1 MKKKQIA
8 VLLAALLSV
17 SPAAEGVA
25 VMGADFSAGEGTSE
39 AVEVQMEK
47 EESTEDAT
55 PETEPVMETGEA
67 EGTDTEEVWTS
78 GEEEVSEFE
87 AGEEEQQ
94 QDVFVEKSDKELT
107 QSATAAQGTGTY
119 EVAFINEGEFN
130 TCLRTDDG
138 RPDVEMQTME
148 KTTLTE
154 ALKNMEGDNTG
165 YCLVVPHD
173 LEGEE
178 DIVVP
183 EGMNVFVGYGD
194 GDVKIRSITPNGNIT
209 FWGVGNDKESIEI
222 KEGKGTV
229 TFKQLHMNGEIKGT
243 GSDDTVIFRD
253 DAMIGGISGIE
264 NVHFDCY
271 NLNIKGKS
279 EFYNLYNDTDH
290 DEDCIP
296 VWIQI
301 EGYSKEKVPV
311 FHKGFDWGT
320 GTFKNEEGES
330 WFGNYMLGISYVKSF
345 EEENWQDV
353 KLPSG
358 SQVVTFTMSL
368 EDIIGLGDRL
378 YISQE
383 GYDAELSLDGKVWN
397 RNENN
402 LYRIYRYQDAG
413 GFSAQEIFENHGTGD
428 FEYPDNADCFLGST
442 SDVNQ
447 IMQVLESDQK
457 RNQTAGY
464 YTIDLP
470 KDASVDTIEI
480 PSGIK
485 GVSFWGPSD
494 YNEKTDTHIQYPV
507 KKIGSIKAKEGQT
520 VRLAHTIVNSEL
532 SVSGDG
538 VVQIQNCVIQGT
550 LKGAGANDTVTF
562 IQDSQLGGLS
572 GVENVYFGKQC
583 GSLNLRG
590 AAEFYNI
597 YNDTG
602 SDANDRFPVGIQI
615 ERKDASRTVTFHK
628 TFDWGIGNFS
638 NEEGDHWTEPY
649 SLAIR
654 YYKSFDGEDWEFIN
668 PGIGFQSVK
677 FDMSDSDIIDMLDRV
692 QVHVPDNGYV
702 LDMDGK
708 TCSQEWDKTWDES
721 IGIEECRSTETLS
734 AQDLFDA
741 YGKREHS
748 DEGLS
753 WLRALPNTGQA
764 SRYLA
769 AYQKKNNGEG
779 YYIVHI
785 GQKAEVSGTL
795 TVPDG
800 VNAVKYAG
808 PVQYDEKT
816 DTNRWLPI
824 KISSVNVPAGK
835 KVVLMNMLVKGDN
848 LTITGEG
855 TTELLDTR
863 LNTNV
868 TANTLEITKAAV
880 KNLNCKSLL
889 MEGEDERSDKLVV
902 AGYLSFEKASLN
914 PNCEIYAEPGSYLK
928 LGEIDCTKFDERD
941 NLHIFTGKDGS
952 LSAEIYFAGE
962 LKLGTYMHTLGDGS
976 ERDLERG
983 MNLIT
988 CDEQRARKAN
998 ACFTEN
1004 CFSETYH
1011 YNEDGKSWWGDYP
1024 VVYKKE
1030 ATCLATI
1037 DKKLDEKEILE
1048 LLAVEVALSEKEES
1062 SVVLF
1067 VPEKEDGAWEDYAV
1081 DGDKRLTNY
1090 WHNEN
1095 DEWKQIKT
1103 KAYFKTAN
1111 APATSISSAK
1121 ISDIKTQLY
1130 AGKAVTPSVI
1140 VTLNGKKL
1148 KAGTD
1153 YTVSYTNNTKA
1164 GATATVTVVGKGNY
1178 TGAVTQN
1185 FKIAAVPA
1193 KGKVYTVGNLK
1204 YKVTKSAYKNGTVSV
1219 SAPAKKTLTSV
1230 SVPATVKIGGYTFN
1244 VTAIGDKAFNG
1255 CTKLKKVT
1263 VGSKVT
1269 TIGKQ
1274 AFNGCK
1280 VLTSITI
1287 SSKVL
1292 KTVGS
1297 SALKGISAKAVI
1309 KVPAAKLS
1317 AYQKL
1322 LKGKGQKA
1330 SVKIKK

>member
-8 VLLAALLSV
+8 LLLAALMCIT
-17 SPAAEGVA
+17 PAAESVA
-25 VMGADFSAGEGTSE
+25 VMGAEFSAGEE
-39 AVEVQMEK
+39 AVEAKQEQT
-47 EESTEDAT
+47 ETEDSSAENVAI
-55 PETEPVMETGEA
+55 ETEEA
-67 EGTDTEEVWTS
+67 ENAGITEDIWTS
-78 GEEEVSEFE
+78 GEEISEFE
-87 AGEEEQQ
+87 TGEEEQQ
-94 QDVFVEKSDKELT
+94 DMFAEEPDT
-107 QSATAAQGTGTY
+107 QTEPATAAQGTGTY
-119 EVAFINEGEFN
+119 EVAFIDEGQFN
-130 TCLRTDDG
+130 TCLRTDDD
-138 RPDVEMQTME
+138 RPNVEMQTIE

-154 ALKNMEGDNTG
+154 ALKSMKGDSTG

-229 TFKQLHMNGEIKGT
+229 AFKQLYMNGEIRGT
-243 GSDDTVIFRD
+243 GSDDTVIFHE
-253 DAMIGGISGIE
+253 DATIDGISGIE
-264 NVHFDCY
+264 NVHFDCW

-279 EFYNLYNDTDH
+279 EFYNLYNDTGH
-290 DEDCIP
+290 DEECIP
-296 VWIQI
+296 AWIQI

-320 GTFKNEEGES
+320 GTFKNEEGDS
-330 WFGNYMLGISYVKSF
+330 WSDNYMLGIGYVKSF
-345 EEENWQDV
+345 EGGEWEEM
-353 KLPSG
+353 KLSSG
-358 SQVVTFTMSL
+358 SQAVTFDMPL
-368 EDIIGLGDRL
+368 EDIVKLSDRL

-383 GYDAELSLDGKVWN
+383 SYDPELSLDGKIWN
-397 RNENN
+397 RNENK

-413 GFSAQEIFENHGTGD
+413 GFTAQEIFENHGIWD
-428 FEYPDNADCFLGST
+428 FEYPDNADYFLGST

-447 IMQVLESDQK
+447 MMQVIESDQK
-457 RNQTAGY
+457 NQSVGY

-470 KDASVDTIEI
+470 KDASVDTIDI
-480 PSGIK
+480 PSGVK

-494 YNEKTDTHIQYPV
+494 YDEKTDTHTQYPI
-507 KKIGSIKAKEGQT
+507 KKIGSVKTKEGQT
-520 VRLAHTIVNSEL
+520 VKLAHAIVDSGL

-538 VVQIQNCVIQGT
+538 IVQIQDSVIQGT
-550 LKGAGANDTVTF
+550 LKGTGANDTVTF

-572 GVENVYFGKQC
+572 GVENVHFGKQC

-602 SDANDRFPVGIQI
+602 SDANEQFPVRLQI
-615 ERKDASRTVTFHK
+615 EGADASKTVTFHK
-628 TFDWGIGNFS
+628 TFDWGIGDFS
-638 NEEGDHWTEPY
+638 DENGNHWTKPY
-649 SLAIR
+649 TLAIR
-654 YYKSFDGEDWEFIN
+654 YFKTFDTNGEDWEMIN
-668 PGIGFQSVK
+668 PGTGFQSVR
-677 FDMSDSDIIDMLDRV
+677 FDMPDSDIIDMINRV
-692 QVHVPDNGYV
+692 QVHAPDIGYE

-708 TCSQEWDKTWDES
+708 TWCNEGNAVDIKICQSMEGQ
-721 IGIEECRSTETLS
+721 S
-734 AQDLFDA
+734 AQELFDA
-741 YGKREHS
+741 YGKPEFS
-748 DEGLS
+748 EEGLS
-753 WLRALPNTGQA
+753 WLGALPGTGQA

-769 AYQKKNNGEG
+769 AYQKKNNAEG

-785 GQKAEVSGTL
+785 GQKAEITGTL

-808 PVQYDEKT
+808 PVQHDEKT
-816 DTNRWLPI
+816 DTNRWIPI
-824 KISSVNVPAGK
+824 KLSSVNVPAGK
-835 KVVLMNMLVKGDN
+835 KVVLMNMLVKSDN
-848 LTITGEG
+848 LAITGEG

-880 KNLNCKSLL
+880 KNLNCKNLL
-889 MEGEDERSDKLVV
+889 MESEEEGGNKLVV
-902 AGYLSFEKASLN
+902 AGYLNFEKASLN
-914 PNCEIYAEPGSYLK
+914 PNCELYAEPESYLK

-941 NLHIFTGKDGS
+941 NLKIFTATDGS
-952 LSAEIYFAGE
+952 LSAEVYFAGE
-962 LKLGTYMHTLGDGS
+962 LKLGTFIHTLGNGN
-976 ERDLERG
+976 ERDLARM
-983 MNLIT
+983 MNLVT

-998 ACFTEN
+998 ACFTED

-1011 YNEDGKSWWGDYP
+1011 YNEDENSWWGSFP
-1024 VVYKKE
+1024 VIYKNE
-1030 ATCLATI
+1030 SICLATV
-1037 DKKLDEKEILE
+1037 DKKVNEENVLGFLSAEF
-1048 LLAVEVALSEKEES
+1048 ALSAKEDS
-1062 SVVLF
+1062 SVWLY
-1067 VPEKEDGAWEDYAV
+1067 VPVKDNGEWEDYAV
-1081 DGDKRLTNY
+1081 DGDKRLTSY
-1090 WHNEN
+1090 WN
-1095 DEWKQIKT
+1095 DDERKDINT
-1103 KAYFKTAN
+1103 KAYFRTAE
-1111 APATSISSAK
+1111 APATNIASAQISN
-1121 ISDIKTQLY
+1121 IKTQIY
-1130 AGKAVTPSVI
+1130 AGKAVAPSVT

-1148 KAGTD
+1148 KKGTD
-1153 YTVSYTNNTKA
+1153 YTVSYVNNTKA
-1164 GATATVTVVGKGNY
+1164 GSTASVIVTGKGNY
-1178 TGAVTQN
+1178 VGKVTKE

-1193 KGKVYTVGNLK
+1193 KGKVYTAGNLK

-1219 SAPAKKTLTSV
+1219 YAPTKKTLTSV

-1263 VGSKVT
+1263 IGSKVI

-1280 VLTSITI
+1280 ALTSITI

-1322 LKGKGQKA
+1322 LKGKGQKS
-1330 SVKIKK
+1330 SVKITK

>member
-8 VLLAALLSV
+8 LLLAALMCIT
-17 SPAAEGVA
+17 PAAESVA
-25 VMGADFSAGEGTSE
+25 VMGAEFSSGEE
-39 AVEVQMEK
+39 AVEAMQEQT
-47 EESTEDAT
+47 ETEDSAAENVAT
-55 PETEPVMETGEA
+55 ETEEA
-67 EGTDTEEVWTS
+67 ENAGITEDIWTS
-78 GEEEVSEFE
+78 GEEISEFE
-87 AGEEEQQ
+87 TGEEEQQ
-94 QDVFVEKSDKELT
+94 DMFAEEPDT
-107 QSATAAQGTGTY
+107 QTEPATAAQGTGTY
-119 EVAFINEGEFN
+119 EVAFIDAGQFN
-130 TCLRTDDG
+130 TCLRTDED
-138 RPDVEMQTME
+138 RPNVEMQTIE

-154 ALKNMEGDNTG
+154 ALKSMEGDNTG
-165 YCLVVPHD
+165 YCLVIPHE

-229 TFKQLHMNGEIKGT
+229 AFKQLYMNGEIRGT
-243 GSDDTVIFRD
+243 GSDDTVIFHE
-253 DAMIGGISGIE
+253 DATIGGISGIE
-264 NVHFDCY
+264 NVHFDCW

-279 EFYNLYNDTDH
+279 EFYNLYNDTGH
-290 DEDCIP
+290 DEECIP
-296 VWIQI
+296 AWIQI

-320 GTFKNEEGES
+320 GTFKNEEGDS
-330 WFGNYMLGISYVKSF
+330 WSDNYMLGIGYVKSF
-345 EEENWQDV
+345 EGGEWEEM
-353 KLPSG
+353 KLSSG
-358 SQVVTFTMSL
+358 SQAVTFDMPL
-368 EDIIGLGDRL
+368 EDIVKLSDRL

-383 GYDAELSLDGKVWN
+383 SYDPELSLDGKIWN
-397 RNENN
+397 RNENK

-413 GFSAQEIFENHGTGD
+413 GFTAQEIFENHGIWD
-428 FEYPDNADCFLGST
+428 FEYPDNADYFLGST

-447 IMQVLESDQK
+447 MMQVIESDQK
-457 RNQTAGY
+457 NQSVGY

-470 KDASVDTIEI
+470 KDASVDTIDI
-480 PSGIK
+480 PSGVK

-494 YNEKTDTHIQYPV
+494 YDEKTDTHTQYPI
-507 KKIGSIKAKEGQT
+507 KKIGSVKTKEGQT
-520 VRLAHTIVNSEL
+520 VKLAHAIVDSGL

-538 VVQIQNCVIQGT
+538 IVQIQDSVIQGT
-550 LKGAGANDTVTF
+550 LKGTGANDTVTF

-572 GVENVYFGKQC
+572 GVENVHFGKQC

-602 SDANDRFPVGIQI
+602 SDANEQFPVGLQI
-615 ERKDASRTVTFHK
+615 EGADASKTVTFHK
-628 TFDWGIGNFS
+628 TFDWGIGDFS
-638 NEEGDHWTEPY
+638 DENGNHWTKPY
-649 SLAIR
+649 TLAIR
-654 YYKSFDGEDWEFIN
+654 YFKTFDTNGEDWEMIN
-668 PGIGFQSVK
+668 PGTGFQSVR
-677 FDMSDSDIIDMLDRV
+677 FDMPDSDIIDMINRV
-692 QVHVPDNGYV
+692 QVHAPDIGYE

-708 TCSQEWDKTWDES
+708 TWCNEGNAVDIKICQSMEGQ
-721 IGIEECRSTETLS
+721 S
-734 AQDLFDA
+734 AQELFDA
-741 YGKREHS
+741 YGKPEFS
-748 DEGLS
+748 EEGLS
-753 WLRALPNTGQA
+753 WLGALPGTGQA

-769 AYQKKNNGEG
+769 AYQKKNNAEG

-785 GQKAEVSGTL
+785 GQKAEITGTL

-808 PVQYDEKT
+808 PVQHDEKT
-816 DTNRWLPI
+816 DTNRWIPI
-824 KISSVNVPAGK
+824 KLSSVNVPAGK
-835 KVVLMNMLVKGDN
+835 KVVLMNMLVKSDN
-848 LTITGEG
+848 LAITGEG

-880 KNLNCKSLL
+880 KNLNCKKML
-889 MEGEDERSDKLVV
+889 MESEEEGGNKLVV
-902 AGYLSFEKASLN
+902 AGYLSFENASLN
-914 PNCEIYAEPGSYLK
+914 PNCELYAEPGSYLK

-941 NLHIFTGKDGS
+941 NLKIFTATDGS
-952 LSAEIYFAGE
+952 LSAEVYFAGE
-962 LKLGTYMHTLGDGS
+962 LKLGTFIHTLGNGN
-976 ERDLERG
+976 ERDLAR
-983 MNLIT
+983 MMDLVT

-998 ACFTEN
+998 ACFTED

-1011 YNEDGKSWWGDYP
+1011 YNEDENSWWGSFP
-1024 VVYKKE
+1024 VIYKNE
-1030 ATCLATI
+1030 SICLATV
-1037 DKKLDEKEILE
+1037 DKKVNEENVLGFLSAEF
-1048 LLAVEVALSEKEES
+1048 ALSAKEDS
-1062 SVVLF
+1062 SVWLY
-1067 VPEKEDGAWEDYAV
+1067 VPVKDNGEWEDYAI
-1081 DGDKRLTNY
+1081 DGDKRLTSY
-1090 WHNEN
+1090 WN
-1095 DEWKQIKT
+1095 DDERKDINT
-1103 KAYFKTAN
+1103 KAYFRTAE
-1111 APATSISSAK
+1111 APATNIASAQISN
-1121 ISDIKTQLY
+1121 IKTQIY
-1130 AGKAVTPSVI
+1130 AGKAVAPSVT

-1148 KAGTD
+1148 KKGTD
-1153 YTVSYTNNTKA
+1153 YTVSYVNNTKA
-1164 GATATVTVVGKGNY
+1164 GSTASVIVTGKGNY
-1178 TGAVTQN
+1178 VGKVTKE

-1193 KGKVYTVGNLK
+1193 KGKVYTAGNLK

-1219 SAPAKKTLTSV
+1219 YAPTKKTLTSV

-1263 VGSKVT
+1263 IGSKVI

-1280 VLTSITI
+1280 ALTSITI

-1322 LKGKGQKA
+1322 LKGKGQKS
-1330 SVKIKK
+1330 SVKITK

>member
-8 VLLAALLSV
+8 LLLAALMCIT
-17 SPAAEGVA
+17 PAAESVA
-25 VMGADFSAGEGTSE
+25 VMGAEFSSGEE
-39 AVEVQMEK
+39 AVEAMQEQT
-47 EESTEDAT
+47 ETEDSAAENVAT
-55 PETEPVMETGEA
+55 ETEEA
-67 EGTDTEEVWTS
+67 ENAGITEDIWTS
-78 GEEEVSEFE
+78 GEEISEFE
-87 AGEEEQQ
+87 TGEEEQQ
-94 QDVFVEKSDKELT
+94 DMFAEEPDT
-107 QSATAAQGTGTY
+107 QTEPATAAQGTGTY
-119 EVAFINEGEFN
+119 EVAFIDAGQFN
-130 TCLRTDDG
+130 TCLRTDED
-138 RPDVEMQTME
+138 RPNVEMQTIE

-154 ALKNMEGDNTG
+154 ALKSMEGDNTG
-165 YCLVVPHD
+165 YCLVMPHE

-229 TFKQLHMNGEIKGT
+229 AFKQLYMNGEIRGT
-243 GSDDTVIFRD
+243 GSDDTVIFHE
-253 DAMIGGISGIE
+253 DATIGGISGIE
-264 NVHFDCY
+264 NVHFDCW

-279 EFYNLYNDTDH
+279 EFYNLYNDTGH
-290 DEDCIP
+290 DEECIP
-296 VWIQI
+296 AWIQI

-320 GTFKNEEGES
+320 GTFKNEEGDS
-330 WFGNYMLGISYVKSF
+330 WSDNYMLGIGYVKSF
-345 EEENWQDV
+345 EGGEWEEM
-353 KLPSG
+353 KLSSG
-358 SQVVTFTMSL
+358 SQAVTFDMPL
-368 EDIIGLGDRL
+368 EDIVKLSDRL

-383 GYDAELSLDGKVWN
+383 SYDPELSLDGKIWN
-397 RNENN
+397 RNENK

-413 GFSAQEIFENHGTGD
+413 GFTAQEIFENHGIWD
-428 FEYPDNADCFLGST
+428 FEYPDNADYFLGST

-447 IMQVLESDQK
+447 MMQVIESDQK
-457 RNQTAGY
+457 NQSVGY
-464 YTIDLP
+464 YTINLP
-470 KDASVDTIEI
+470 KDASVDTIDI
-480 PSGIK
+480 PSGVK

-494 YNEKTDTHIQYPV
+494 YDEKTDTHTQYPI
-507 KKIGSIKAKEGQT
+507 KKIGSVKTKEGQT
-520 VRLAHTIVNSEL
+520 VKLAHAIVDSGL

-538 VVQIQNCVIQGT
+538 IVQIQDSVIQGT
-550 LKGAGANDTVTF
+550 LKGTGANDTVTF

-572 GVENVYFGKQC
+572 GVENVHFGKQC

-602 SDANDRFPVGIQI
+602 SDANEQFPVGLQI
-615 ERKDASRTVTFHK
+615 EGADASKTVTFHK
-628 TFDWGIGNFS
+628 TFDWGIGDFS
-638 NEEGDHWTEPY
+638 DENGNHWTKPY
-649 SLAIR
+649 TLAIR
-654 YYKSFDGEDWEFIN
+654 YFKTFDTNGEDWEMIN
-668 PGIGFQSVK
+668 PGTGFQSVR
-677 FDMSDSDIIDMLDRV
+677 FDMPDSDIIDMINRV
-692 QVHVPDNGYV
+692 QVHAPDIGYE

-708 TCSQEWDKTWDES
+708 TWCNEGNAVDIKICQSMEGQ
-721 IGIEECRSTETLS
+721 S
-734 AQDLFDA
+734 AQELFDA
-741 YGKREHS
+741 YGKREFS
-748 DEGLS
+748 EEGLS
-753 WLRALPNTGQA
+753 WLGALPGTGQA

-769 AYQKKNNGEG
+769 AYQKKNNAEG

-785 GQKAEVSGTL
+785 GQKAEITGTL

-808 PVQYDEKT
+808 PVQHDEKT
-816 DTNRWLPI
+816 DTNRWIPI
-824 KISSVNVPAGK
+824 KLSSVNVPAGK
-835 KVVLMNMLVKGDN
+835 KVVLMNMLVKSDN
-848 LTITGEG
+848 LAITGEG

-880 KNLNCKSLL
+880 KNLNCKKLL
-889 MEGEDERSDKLVV
+889 MESEEEGGNKLVV
-902 AGYLSFEKASLN
+902 AGYLSFENASLN
-914 PNCEIYAEPGSYLK
+914 PNCELYAEPGSYLK

-941 NLHIFTGKDGS
+941 NLKIFTATDGS
-952 LSAEIYFAGE
+952 LSAEVYFAGE
-962 LKLGTYMHTLGDGS
+962 LKLGTFIHTLGNGN
-976 ERDLERG
+976 ERDLAR
-983 MNLIT
+983 MMDLVT

-998 ACFTEN
+998 ACFTED

-1011 YNEDGKSWWGDYP
+1011 YNEDENSWWGSFP
-1024 VVYKKE
+1024 VIYKNE
-1030 ATCLATI
+1030 SICLATV
-1037 DKKLDEKEILE
+1037 DKKVNEENVLGFLSAEF
-1048 LLAVEVALSEKEES
+1048 ALSAKEDS
-1062 SVVLF
+1062 SVWLY
-1067 VPEKEDGAWEDYAV
+1067 VPVKDNGEWEDYAI
-1081 DGDKRLTNY
+1081 DGDKRLTSY
-1090 WHNEN
+1090 WN
-1095 DEWKQIKT
+1095 DDERKDINT
-1103 KAYFKTAN
+1103 KAYFRTAE
-1111 APATSISSAK
+1111 APATNIASAQISN
-1121 ISDIKTQLY
+1121 IKTQIY
-1130 AGKAVTPSVI
+1130 AGKAVAPSVT

-1148 KAGTD
+1148 KKGTD
-1153 YTVSYTNNTKA
+1153 YTVSYVNNTKA
-1164 GATATVTVVGKGNY
+1164 GSTASVIVTGKGNY
-1178 TGAVTQN
+1178 VGKVTKE

-1193 KGKVYTVGNLK
+1193 KGKVYTAGNLK

-1219 SAPAKKTLTSV
+1219 YAPTKKTLTSV

-1263 VGSKVT
+1263 IGSKVI

-1280 VLTSITI
+1280 ALTSITI

-1322 LKGKGQKA
+1322 LKGKGQKS
-1330 SVKIKK
+1330 SVKITK

>member
-8 VLLAALLSV
+8 LLLAALMCITPV
-17 SPAAEGVA
+17 AESVA
-25 VMGADFSAGEGTSE
+25 VMGAEFSAGEE
-39 AVEVQMEK
+39 AVEAKQEQT
-47 EESTEDAT
+47 ETEDSSAENVAI
-55 PETEPVMETGEA
+55 ETEEA
-67 EGTDTEEVWTS
+67 ENAGITEDIWTS
-78 GEEEVSEFE
+78 GEEISEFE
-87 AGEEEQQ
+87 TGEEEQQ
-94 QDVFVEKSDKELT
+94 DMFAEEPDT
-107 QSATAAQGTGTY
+107 QTEPATAAQGTGTY
-119 EVAFINEGEFN
+119 EVAFIDEGQFN
-130 TCLRTDDG
+130 TCLRTDDD
-138 RPDVEMQTME
+138 RPNVEMQTIE

-154 ALKNMEGDNTG
+154 ALKSMKGDSTG

-229 TFKQLHMNGEIKGT
+229 AFKQLYMNGEIRGT
-243 GSDDTVIFRD
+243 GSDDTVIFHE
-253 DAMIGGISGIE
+253 DATIGGISGIE
-264 NVHFDCY
+264 NVHFDCW

-279 EFYNLYNDTDH
+279 EFYNLYNDTGH
-290 DEDCIP
+290 DEENVP
-296 VWIQI
+296 AWIQI

-320 GTFKNEEGES
+320 GTFKNEEGDS
-330 WFGNYMLGISYVKSF
+330 WSDNYMLGIGYVKSF
-345 EEENWQDV
+345 EGGEWEEM
-353 KLPSG
+353 KLSSG
-358 SQVVTFTMSL
+358 SQAVTFDMPL
-368 EDIIGLGDRL
+368 EDIVKLSDRL

-383 GYDAELSLDGKVWN
+383 SYDPELSLDGKIWN
-397 RNENN
+397 RNENK

-413 GFSAQEIFENHGTGD
+413 GFTAQEIFENHGIWD
-428 FEYPDNADCFLGST
+428 FEYPDNADYFLGST

-447 IMQVLESDQK
+447 MMQVIESDQK
-457 RNQTAGY
+457 NQSVGY

-470 KDASVDTIEI
+470 KDASVDTIDI
-480 PSGIK
+480 PSGVK

-494 YNEKTDTHIQYPV
+494 YDEKTDTHTQYPI
-507 KKIGSIKAKEGQT
+507 KKIGSVKTKEGQT
-520 VRLAHTIVNSEL
+520 VKLAHAIVDSGL

-538 VVQIQNCVIQGT
+538 IVQIQDSVIQGT
-550 LKGAGANDTVTF
+550 LKGTGANDTVTF

-572 GVENVYFGKQC
+572 GVENVHFGKQC

-602 SDANDRFPVGIQI
+602 SDANEQFPVGLLI
-615 ERKDASRTVTFHK
+615 EGADASKTVTFHK
-628 TFDWGIGNFS
+628 TFDWGIGDFS
-638 NEEGDHWTEPY
+638 DENGNHWTEPY
-649 SLAIR
+649 TLAIR
-654 YYKSFDGEDWEFIN
+654 YFKTFDTNGEDWEMIN
-668 PGIGFQSVK
+668 PGTGFQSVR
-677 FDMSDSDIIDMLDRV
+677 FDMPDSDVIDMINRV
-692 QVHVPDNGYV
+692 QVHAPDIGYE

-708 TCSQEWDKTWDES
+708 TWCNEGNAVDIKICQSMEGQ
-721 IGIEECRSTETLS
+721 S
-734 AQDLFDA
+734 AQELFDA
-741 YGKREHS
+741 YGKREFS
-748 DEGLS
+748 EEGLS
-753 WLRALPNTGQA
+753 WLGALPGTGQA

-769 AYQKKNNGEG
+769 AYQKKNNAEG

-785 GQKAEVSGTL
+785 GQKAEITGTL

-808 PVQYDEKT
+808 PVQHDEKT
-816 DTNRWLPI
+816 DTNRWIPI
-824 KISSVNVPAGK
+824 KLSSVNVPAGK
-835 KVVLMNMLVKGDN
+835 KVVLMNMLVKSDN
-848 LTITGEG
+848 LAITGEG

-880 KNLNCKSLL
+880 KNLNCKKLL
-889 MEGEDERSDKLVV
+889 MESEEEGGNKLVV
-902 AGYLSFEKASLN
+902 AGYLSFENASLN
-914 PNCEIYAEPGSYLK
+914 PNCELYAEPGSYLK

-941 NLHIFTGKDGS
+941 NLKIFTATDGS
-952 LSAEIYFAGE
+952 LSAEVYFAGE
-962 LKLGTYMHTLGDGS
+962 LKLGTFIHTLGNGN
-976 ERDLERG
+976 ERDLARM
-983 MNLIT
+983 MNLVT

-998 ACFTEN
+998 ACFTED

-1011 YNEDGKSWWGDYP
+1011 YNEDENSWWGSFP
-1024 VVYKKE
+1024 VIYKNE
-1030 ATCLATI
+1030 SICLATV
-1037 DKKLDEKEILE
+1037 DKKVNEENVLGFLSAEF
-1048 LLAVEVALSEKEES
+1048 ALSAKEDS
-1062 SVVLF
+1062 SVWLY
-1067 VPEKEDGAWEDYAV
+1067 VPVKDNGEWEDYAV
-1081 DGDKRLTNY
+1081 DGDKRLTSY
-1090 WHNEN
+1090 WN
-1095 DEWKQIKT
+1095 DDERKDINT
-1103 KAYFKTAN
+1103 KAYFRTAE
-1111 APATSISSAK
+1111 APATNIASAQISN
-1121 ISDIKTQLY
+1121 IKTQIY
-1130 AGKAVTPSVI
+1130 AGKAVAPSVT

-1148 KAGTD
+1148 KKGTD
-1153 YTVSYTNNTKA
+1153 YTVSYVNNTKA
-1164 GATATVTVVGKGNY
+1164 GSTASVIVTDKGNY
-1178 TGAVTQN
+1178 VGKVTKE

-1193 KGKVYTVGNLK
+1193 KGKVYTAGNLK

-1219 SAPAKKTLTSV
+1219 YAPTKKTLTSV
-1230 SVPATVKIGGYTFN
+1230 SVPATVKIGGYIFN

-1263 VGSKVT
+1263 IGSKVI

-1280 VLTSITI
+1280 ALTSITI

-1322 LKGKGQKA
+1322 LKGKGQKS
-1330 SVKIKK
+1330 SVKITK

>member
-8 VLLAALLSV
+8 LLLAALMCITPV
-17 SPAAEGVA
+17 AESVA
-25 VMGADFSAGEGTSE
+25 VMGAEFSAGEE
-39 AVEVQMEK
+39 AVEAKQEQT
-47 EESTEDAT
+47 ETEDSSAENVAI
-55 PETEPVMETGEA
+55 ETEEA
-67 EGTDTEEVWTS
+67 ENAGITEDIWTS
-78 GEEEVSEFE
+78 GEEISEFE
-87 AGEEEQQ
+87 TGEEEQQ
-94 QDVFVEKSDKELT
+94 DMFAEEPDT
-107 QSATAAQGTGTY
+107 QTEPATAAQGTGTY
-119 EVAFINEGEFN
+119 EVAFIDEGQFN
-130 TCLRTDDG
+130 TCLRTDDD
-138 RPDVEMQTME
+138 RPNVEMQTIE

-154 ALKNMEGDNTG
+154 ALKSMKGDSTG

-229 TFKQLHMNGEIKGT
+229 AFKQLYMNGEIRGT
-243 GSDDTVIFRD
+243 GSDDTVIFHE
-253 DAMIGGISGIE
+253 DATIGGISGIE
-264 NVHFDCY
+264 NVHFDCW

-279 EFYNLYNDTDH
+279 EFYNLYNDTGH
-290 DEDCIP
+290 DEECIP
-296 VWIQI
+296 AWIQI

-320 GTFKNEEGES
+320 GTFKNEEGDS
-330 WFGNYMLGISYVKSF
+330 WSDNYMLGIGYVKSLEGGEW
-345 EEENWQDV
+345 EEM
-353 KLPSG
+353 KLSSG
-358 SQVVTFTMSL
+358 SQAVTFDMPL
-368 EDIIGLGDRL
+368 EDIVKLSDRL

-383 GYDAELSLDGKVWN
+383 SYDPELSLDGKIWN
-397 RNENN
+397 RNENK

-413 GFSAQEIFENHGTGD
+413 GFTAQEIFENHGIWD
-428 FEYPDNADCFLGST
+428 FEYPDNADYFLGST

-447 IMQVLESDQK
+447 MMQVIESDQK
-457 RNQTAGY
+457 NQSVGY

-470 KDASVDTIEI
+470 KDASVDTIDI
-480 PSGIK
+480 PSGVK

-494 YNEKTDTHIQYPV
+494 YDEKTDTHTQYPI
-507 KKIGSIKAKEGQT
+507 KKIGSVKTKEGQT
-520 VRLAHTIVNSEL
+520 VKLAHAIVDSGL

-538 VVQIQNCVIQGT
+538 IVQIQDSVIQGT
-550 LKGAGANDTVTF
+550 LKGTGANDTVTF

-572 GVENVYFGKQC
+572 GVENVHFGKQC

-602 SDANDRFPVGIQI
+602 SDANEQFPVGLQI
-615 ERKDASRTVTFHK
+615 EGADASKTVTFHK
-628 TFDWGIGNFS
+628 TFDWGIGDFS
-638 NEEGDHWTEPY
+638 DENGNHWTEPY
-649 SLAIR
+649 TLAIR
-654 YYKSFDGEDWEFIN
+654 YFKTFDTNGEDWEMIN
-668 PGIGFQSVK
+668 PGTGFQSVR
-677 FDMSDSDIIDMLDRV
+677 FDMPDSDIIDMINRV
-692 QVHVPDNGYV
+692 QVHAPDIGYE

-708 TCSQEWDKTWDES
+708 TWCNEGNAVD
-721 IGIEECRSTETLS
+721 IEICQSMEGQS
-734 AQDLFDA
+734 AQELFDA
-741 YGKREHS
+741 YGKPEFS
-748 DEGLS
+748 EEGLS
-753 WLRALPNTGQA
+753 WLGALPGTGQA

-769 AYQKKNNGEG
+769 AYQKKNNAEG

-785 GQKAEVSGTL
+785 GQKAEIIGTL

-808 PVQYDEKT
+808 PVQHDEKT
-816 DTNRWLPI
+816 DTNRWIPI
-824 KISSVNVPAGK
+824 KLSSVNVPAGK
-835 KVVLMNMLVKGDN
+835 KVVLMNMLVKSDN
-848 LTITGEG
+848 LAITGEG

-880 KNLNCKSLL
+880 KNLNCKKLL
-889 MEGEDERSDKLVV
+889 MESEEEGGNKLVV
-902 AGYLSFEKASLN
+902 AGYLSFENASLN
-914 PNCEIYAEPGSYLK
+914 PNCELYAEPGSYLK

-941 NLHIFTGKDGS
+941 NLKIFTATDGS
-952 LSAEIYFAGE
+952 LSAEVYFAGE
-962 LKLGTYMHTLGDGS
+962 LKLGTFIHTLGNGN
-976 ERDLERG
+976 ERDLARM
-983 MNLIT
+983 MNLVT

-998 ACFTEN
+998 ACFTED

-1011 YNEDGKSWWGDYP
+1011 YNEDENSWWGSFP
-1024 VVYKKE
+1024 VIYKNE
-1030 ATCLATI
+1030 SICLATV
-1037 DKKLDEKEILE
+1037 DKKVNEENVLGFLSAEF
-1048 LLAVEVALSEKEES
+1048 ALSAKEDS
-1062 SVVLF
+1062 SVWLY
-1067 VPEKEDGAWEDYAV
+1067 VPVKDNGEWEDYAV
-1081 DGDKRLTNY
+1081 DGDKRLTSY
-1090 WHNEN
+1090 WN
-1095 DEWKQIKT
+1095 DDERKDINT
-1103 KAYFKTAN
+1103 KAYFRTAE
-1111 APATSISSAK
+1111 APATNIASAQISN
-1121 ISDIKTQLY
+1121 IKTQIY
-1130 AGKAVTPSVI
+1130 AGKAVAPSVT

-1148 KAGTD
+1148 KKGTD
-1153 YTVSYTNNTKA
+1153 YTVSYVNNTKA
-1164 GATATVTVVGKGNY
+1164 GSTASVIVTGKGNY
-1178 TGAVTQN
+1178 VGKVTKE

-1193 KGKVYTVGNLK
+1193 KGKVYTAGNLK

-1219 SAPAKKTLTSV
+1219 YAPTKKTLTSV

-1263 VGSKVT
+1263 IGSKVI

-1280 VLTSITI
+1280 ALTSITI

-1322 LKGKGQKA
+1322 LKGKGQKS
-1330 SVKIKK
+1330 SVKITK

>member
-8 VLLAALLSV
+8 LLLAALMCITPV
-17 SPAAEGVA
+17 AESVA
-25 VMGADFSAGEGTSE
+25 VMGAEFSAGEE
-39 AVEVQMEK
+39 AVEAKQEQT
-47 EESTEDAT
+47 ETEDSSAENVAI
-55 PETEPVMETGEA
+55 ETEEA
-67 EGTDTEEVWTS
+67 ENAGITEDIWTS
-78 GEEEVSEFE
+78 GEEISEFE
-87 AGEEEQQ
+87 TGEEEQQ
-94 QDVFVEKSDKELT
+94 DMFAEEPDT
-107 QSATAAQGTGTY
+107 QTEPATAAQGTGTY
-119 EVAFINEGEFN
+119 EVAFIDEGQFN
-130 TCLRTDDG
+130 TCLRTDDD
-138 RPDVEMQTME
+138 RPNVEMQTIE

-154 ALKNMEGDNTG
+154 ALKSMKGDSTG

-229 TFKQLHMNGEIKGT
+229 AFKQLYMNGEIRGT
-243 GSDDTVIFRD
+243 GSDDTVIFHE
-253 DAMIGGISGIE
+253 DATIGGISGIE
-264 NVHFDCY
+264 NVHFDCW

-279 EFYNLYNDTDH
+279 EFYNLYNDTGH
-290 DEDCIP
+290 DEENVP
-296 VWIQI
+296 AWIQI
-301 EGYSKEKVPV
+301 EGHSKEKVPV

-320 GTFKNEEGES
+320 GTFKNEEGDS
-330 WFGNYMLGISYVKSF
+330 WSDNYMLGIGYVKSF
-345 EEENWQDV
+345 EGEEWEEM
-353 KLPSG
+353 KLSSG
-358 SQVVTFTMSL
+358 SQAVTFDMPL
-368 EDIIGLGDRL
+368 EDIVKLSDRL

-383 GYDAELSLDGKVWN
+383 SYDPELSLDGKIWN
-397 RNENN
+397 RNENK

-413 GFSAQEIFENHGTGD
+413 GFTAQEIFENHGIWD
-428 FEYPDNADCFLGST
+428 FEYPDNADYFLGST

-447 IMQVLESDQK
+447 MMQVIESDQK
-457 RNQTAGY
+457 NQSVGY

-470 KDASVDTIEI
+470 KDASVDTIDI
-480 PSGIK
+480 PSGVK

-494 YNEKTDTHIQYPV
+494 YDEKTDIHTQYPI
-507 KKIGSIKAKEGQT
+507 KKIGSVKTKEGQT
-520 VRLAHTIVNSEL
+520 VKLAHAIVDSGL

-538 VVQIQNCVIQGT
+538 VVQIQASVIQGT
-550 LKGAGANDTVTF
+550 LKGTGANDTVTF

-572 GVENVYFGKQC
+572 GVENVHFGKQC

-602 SDANDRFPVGIQI
+602 SDANEQFPVGLQI
-615 ERKDASRTVTFHK
+615 EGADASKTVTFHK
-628 TFDWGIGNFS
+628 TFDWGIGDFS
-638 NEEGDHWTEPY
+638 NEEGDHRTAPY
-649 SLAIR
+649 TLAIR
-654 YYKSFDGEDWEFIN
+654 YFKTFDANREWEMIN
-668 PGIGFQSVK
+668 PGTGFQSVK
-677 FDMSDSDIIDMLDRV
+677 FDMSDSDIIDMINRV
-692 QVHVPDNGYV
+692 QVHAPDIGYE

-708 TCSQEWDKTWDES
+708 TWCNEGNAVD
-721 IGIEECRSTETLS
+721 IEICQSMEGQS
-734 AQDLFDA
+734 AQELFDA
-741 YGKREHS
+741 YGKREFS
-748 DEGLS
+748 EEGLS
-753 WLRALPNTGQA
+753 WLGALPGTGQA

-769 AYQKKNNGEG
+769 AYQKKNNAEG

-785 GQKAEVSGTL
+785 GQKAEITGTL

-808 PVQYDEKT
+808 PVQHDEKT
-816 DTNRWLPI
+816 DTNRWIPI
-824 KISSVNVPAGK
+824 KLSSVNVPAGK
-835 KVVLMNMLVKGDN
+835 KVVLMNMLVKSDN
-848 LTITGEG
+848 LAITGEG

-880 KNLNCKSLL
+880 KNLNCKKLL
-889 MEGEDERSDKLVV
+889 MESEEEGGNKLVV
-902 AGYLSFEKASLN
+902 AGYLSFENASLN
-914 PNCEIYAEPGSYLK
+914 PNCELYAEPGSYLK

-941 NLHIFTGKDGS
+941 NLKIFTATDGS
-952 LSAEIYFAGE
+952 LSAEVYFAGE
-962 LKLGTYMHTLGDGS
+962 LKLGTFIHTLGNGN
-976 ERDLERG
+976 ERDLARM
-983 MNLIT
+983 MNLVT

-998 ACFTEN
+998 ACFTED

-1011 YNEDGKSWWGDYP
+1011 YNEDENSWWGSFP
-1024 VVYKKE
+1024 VIYKNE
-1030 ATCLATI
+1030 SICLATV
-1037 DKKLDEKEILE
+1037 DKKVNEENVLGFLSAEF
-1048 LLAVEVALSEKEES
+1048 ALSAKEDS
-1062 SVVLF
+1062 SVWLY
-1067 VPEKEDGAWEDYAV
+1067 VPVKDNGEWEDYAV
-1081 DGDKRLTNY
+1081 DGDKRLTSY
-1090 WHNEN
+1090 WN
-1095 DEWKQIKT
+1095 DDERKDINT
-1103 KAYFKTAN
+1103 KAYFRTAE
-1111 APATSISSAK
+1111 APATNIASAQISN
-1121 ISDIKTQLY
+1121 IKTQIY
-1130 AGKAVTPSVI
+1130 AGKAVAPSVT

-1148 KAGTD
+1148 KKGTD
-1153 YTVSYTNNTKA
+1153 YTVSYVNNTKA
-1164 GATATVTVVGKGNY
+1164 GSTASVIVTGKGNY
-1178 TGAVTQN
+1178 VGKVTKE

-1193 KGKVYTVGNLK
+1193 KGKVYTAGNLK

-1219 SAPAKKTLTSV
+1219 YAPTKKTLTSV

-1263 VGSKVT
+1263 IGSKVI

-1280 VLTSITI
+1280 ALTSITI

-1322 LKGKGQKA
+1322 LKGKGQKS
-1330 SVKIKK
+1330 SVKITK

>member
-8 VLLAALLSV
+8 LLLAALMCITPV
-17 SPAAEGVA
+17 AESVA
-25 VMGADFSAGEGTSE
+25 VMGAEFSAGEE
-39 AVEVQMEK
+39 AVEAKQEQT
-47 EESTEDAT
+47 ETEDSSAENVAI
-55 PETEPVMETGEA
+55 ETEEA
-67 EGTDTEEVWTS
+67 ENAGITEDIWTS
-78 GEEEVSEFE
+78 GEEISEFE
-87 AGEEEQQ
+87 TGEEEQQ
-94 QDVFVEKSDKELT
+94 DMFAEEPDT
-107 QSATAAQGTGTY
+107 QTEPATAAQGTGTY
-119 EVAFINEGEFN
+119 EVAFIDEGQFN
-130 TCLRTDDG
+130 TCLRTDDD
-138 RPDVEMQTME
+138 RPNVEMQTIE

-154 ALKNMEGDNTG
+154 ALKSMKGDSTG

-229 TFKQLHMNGEIKGT
+229 AFKQLYMNGEIRGT
-243 GSDDTVIFRD
+243 GSDDTVIFHE
-253 DAMIGGISGIE
+253 DATIGGISGIE
-264 NVHFDCY
+264 NVHFDCW

-279 EFYNLYNDTDH
+279 EFYNLYNDTGH
-290 DEDCIP
+290 DEENVP
-296 VWIQI
+296 AWIQI
-301 EGYSKEKVPV
+301 EGHSKEKVPV

-320 GTFKNEEGES
+320 GTFKNEEGDS
-330 WFGNYMLGISYVKSF
+330 WSDNYMLGIGYVKSF
-345 EEENWQDV
+345 EGEEWEEM
-353 KLPSG
+353 KLSSG
-358 SQVVTFTMSL
+358 SQAVTFDMPL
-368 EDIIGLGDRL
+368 EDIVKLSDRL

-383 GYDAELSLDGKVWN
+383 SYDPELSLDGKIWN
-397 RNENN
+397 RNENK

-413 GFSAQEIFENHGTGD
+413 GFTAQEIFENHGIWD
-428 FEYPDNADCFLGST
+428 FEYPDNADYFLGST

-447 IMQVLESDQK
+447 MMQVIESDQK
-457 RNQTAGY
+457 NQSVGY

-470 KDASVDTIEI
+470 KDASVDTIDI
-480 PSGIK
+480 PSGVK

-494 YNEKTDTHIQYPV
+494 YDEKTDIHTQYPI
-507 KKIGSIKAKEGQT
+507 KKIGSVKTKEGQT
-520 VRLAHTIVNSEL
+520 VKLAHAIVDSGL

-538 VVQIQNCVIQGT
+538 VVQIQASVIQGT
-550 LKGAGANDTVTF
+550 LKGTGANDTVTF

-572 GVENVYFGKQC
+572 GVENVHFGKQC

-602 SDANDRFPVGIQI
+602 SDANEQFPVGLQI
-615 ERKDASRTVTFHK
+615 EGADASKTVTFHK
-628 TFDWGIGNFS
+628 TFDWGIGDFS
-638 NEEGDHWTEPY
+638 NEEGDHRTAPY
-649 SLAIR
+649 TLAIR
-654 YYKSFDGEDWEFIN
+654 YFKTFDANREWEMIN
-668 PGIGFQSVK
+668 PGTGFQSVK
-677 FDMSDSDIIDMLDRV
+677 FDMSDSDIIDMINRV
-692 QVHVPDNGYV
+692 QVHAPDIGYE

-708 TCSQEWDKTWDES
+708 TWCNEGNAVD
-721 IGIEECRSTETLS
+721 IEICQSMEGQS
-734 AQDLFDA
+734 AQELFDA
-741 YGKREHS
+741 YGKREFS
-748 DEGLS
+748 EEGLS
-753 WLRALPNTGQA
+753 WLGALPGTGQA

-769 AYQKKNNGEG
+769 AYQKKNNAEG

-785 GQKAEVSGTL
+785 GQKAEITGTL

-808 PVQYDEKT
+808 PVQHDEKT
-816 DTNRWLPI
+816 DTNRWIPI
-824 KISSVNVPAGK
+824 KLSSVNVPAGK
-835 KVVLMNMLVKGDN
+835 KVVLMNMLVKSDN
-848 LTITGEG
+848 LAITGEG

-880 KNLNCKSLL
+880 KNLNCKKLL
-889 MEGEDERSDKLVV
+889 MESEEEGGNKLVV
-902 AGYLSFEKASLN
+902 AGYLSFENASLN
-914 PNCEIYAEPGSYLK
+914 PNCELYAEPESYLK

-941 NLHIFTGKDGS
+941 NLKIFTATDGS
-952 LSAEIYFAGE
+952 LSAEVYFAGE
-962 LKLGTYMHTLGDGS
+962 LKLGTFIHTLGNGN
-976 ERDLERG
+976 ERDLARM
-983 MNLIT
+983 MNLVT

-998 ACFTEN
+998 ACFTED

-1011 YNEDGKSWWGDYP
+1011 YNEDENSWWGSFP
-1024 VVYKKE
+1024 VIYKNE
-1030 ATCLATI
+1030 SICLATV
-1037 DKKLDEKEILE
+1037 DKKVNEENVLGFLSAEF
-1048 LLAVEVALSEKEES
+1048 ALSAKEDS
-1062 SVVLF
+1062 SVWLY
-1067 VPEKEDGAWEDYAV
+1067 VPVKDNGEWEDYAI
-1081 DGDKRLTNY
+1081 DGDKRLTSY
-1090 WHNEN
+1090 WN
-1095 DEWKQIKT
+1095 DDERKDINT
-1103 KAYFKTAN
+1103 KAYFRTAE
-1111 APATSISSAK
+1111 APATNIASAQISN
-1121 ISDIKTQLY
+1121 IKTQIY
-1130 AGKAVTPSVI
+1130 AGKAVAPSVT

-1148 KAGTD
+1148 KKGTD
-1153 YTVSYTNNTKA
+1153 YTVSYVNNTKA
-1164 GATATVTVVGKGNY
+1164 GSTASVIVTGKGNY
-1178 TGAVTQN
+1178 VGKVTKE

-1193 KGKVYTVGNLK
+1193 KGKVYTAGNLK

-1219 SAPAKKTLTSV
+1219 YAPTKKTLTSV

-1263 VGSKVT
+1263 IGSKVI

-1280 VLTSITI
+1280 ALTSITI

-1322 LKGKGQKA
+1322 LKGKGQKS
-1330 SVKIKK
+1330 SVKITK

>member
-8 VLLAALLSV
+8 LLLAALMCIT
-17 SPAAEGVA
+17 PAAESVA
-25 VMGADFSAGEGTSE
+25 VMGAEFSAGEE
-39 AVEVQMEK
+39 AVEAKQEQT
-47 EESTEDAT
+47 ETEDSSAENVAI
-55 PETEPVMETGEA
+55 ETEEA
-67 EGTDTEEVWTS
+67 ENAGITEDIWTS
-78 GEEEVSEFE
+78 GEEISEFE
-87 AGEEEQQ
+87 TGEEEQQ
-94 QDVFVEKSDKELT
+94 DMFVEEPDAQTEP
-107 QSATAAQGTGTY
+107 ATAAQGTGTY
-119 EVAFINEGEFN
+119 EVAFIDEGQFN
-130 TCLRTDDG
+130 TCLRTDDD
-138 RPDVEMQTME
+138 RPNVEMQTIE

-154 ALKNMEGDNTG
+154 ALKSMKGDSTG

-229 TFKQLHMNGEIKGT
+229 AFKQLYMNGEIRGT
-243 GSDDTVIFRD
+243 GSDDTVIFHE
-253 DAMIGGISGIE
+253 DATIGGISGIE
-264 NVHFDCY
+264 NVHFDCW

-279 EFYNLYNDTDH
+279 EFYNLYNDTGH
-290 DEDCIP
+290 DEENVP
-296 VWIQI
+296 AWIQI

-320 GTFKNEEGES
+320 GTFKNEEGDS
-330 WFGNYMLGISYVKSF
+330 WSDNYMLGIGYVKSF
-345 EEENWQDV
+345 EGGEWEEM
-353 KLPSG
+353 KLSSG
-358 SQVVTFTMSL
+358 SQAVTFDMPL
-368 EDIIGLGDRL
+368 EDIVKLSDRL

-383 GYDAELSLDGKVWN
+383 SYDPELSLDGKIWN
-397 RNENN
+397 RNENK

-413 GFSAQEIFENHGTGD
+413 DFTAQEIFENHGIWD
-428 FEYPDNADCFLGST
+428 FEYPDNADYFLGST

-447 IMQVLESDQK
+447 MMQVIESDQK
-457 RNQTAGY
+457 NQSVGY

-470 KDASVDTIEI
+470 KDASVDTIDI
-480 PSGIK
+480 PSGVK

-494 YNEKTDTHIQYPV
+494 YDEKTDTHTQYPI
-507 KKIGSIKAKEGQT
+507 KKIGSVKTKEGQT
-520 VRLAHTIVNSEL
+520 VKLAHAIVDSGL

-538 VVQIQNCVIQGT
+538 IVQIQDSVIQGT
-550 LKGAGANDTVTF
+550 LKGTGANDTVTF

-572 GVENVYFGKQC
+572 GVENVHFGKQC

-602 SDANDRFPVGIQI
+602 SDANEQFPVGLQI
-615 ERKDASRTVTFHK
+615 EGADASKTVTFHK
-628 TFDWGIGNFS
+628 TFDWGIGDFS
-638 NEEGDHWTEPY
+638 DENGNHWTEPY
-649 SLAIR
+649 TLAIR
-654 YYKSFDGEDWEFIN
+654 YFKTFDTNGEDWEMIN
-668 PGIGFQSVK
+668 PGTGFQSVR
-677 FDMSDSDIIDMLDRV
+677 FDMPDSDITDMINRV
-692 QVHVPDNGYV
+692 QVHAPDIGYE

-708 TCSQEWDKTWDES
+708 TWCNEGNAVD
-721 IGIEECRSTETLS
+721 IEICQSMEGQS
-734 AQDLFDA
+734 AQELFDA
-741 YGKREHS
+741 YGKPEFS
-748 DEGLS
+748 EEGLS
-753 WLRALPNTGQA
+753 WLGALPGTGQA

-769 AYQKKNNGEG
+769 AYQKKNNAEG

-785 GQKAEVSGTL
+785 GQKAEITGTL

-808 PVQYDEKT
+808 PVQHDEKT
-816 DTNRWLPI
+816 DTNRWIPI
-824 KISSVNVPAGK
+824 KLSSVNVPAGK
-835 KVVLMNMLVKGDN
+835 KVVLMNMLVKSDN
-848 LTITGEG
+848 LAITGEG

-880 KNLNCKSLL
+880 KNLNCKKLL
-889 MEGEDERSDKLVV
+889 MESEEEGGNKLVV
-902 AGYLSFEKASLN
+902 AGYLSFENASLN
-914 PNCEIYAEPGSYLK
+914 PNCELYAEPGSYLK

-941 NLHIFTGKDGS
+941 NLKIFTATDGS
-952 LSAEIYFAGE
+952 LSAEVYFAGE
-962 LKLGTYMHTLGDGS
+962 LKLGTFIHTLGNGN
-976 ERDLERG
+976 ERDLARM

-998 ACFTEN
+998 ACFTED

-1011 YNEDGKSWWGDYP
+1011 YNEDENSWWGSFP
-1024 VVYKKE
+1024 VIYKNE
-1030 ATCLATI
+1030 SICLATV
-1037 DKKLDEKEILE
+1037 DKKVNEENVLGFLSAEF
-1048 LLAVEVALSEKEES
+1048 ALSAKEDS
-1062 SVVLF
+1062 SVWLY
-1067 VPEKEDGAWEDYAV
+1067 VPVKDNGEWEDYAV
-1081 DGDKRLTNY
+1081 DGDKRLTSY
-1090 WHNEN
+1090 WN
-1095 DEWKQIKT
+1095 DDERKDINT
-1103 KAYFKTAN
+1103 KAYFRTAE
-1111 APATSISSAK
+1111 APATNIASAQISN
-1121 ISDIKTQLY
+1121 IKTQIY
-1130 AGKAVTPSVI
+1130 AGKAVAPSVT

-1148 KAGTD
+1148 KKGTD
-1153 YTVSYTNNTKA
+1153 YTVSYVNNTKA
-1164 GATATVTVVGKGNY
+1164 GSTASVIVTGKGNY
-1178 TGAVTQN
+1178 VGKVTKE

-1193 KGKVYTVGNLK
+1193 KGKVYTAGNLK

-1219 SAPAKKTLTSV
+1219 YAPTKKTLTSV

-1263 VGSKVT
+1263 IGSKVI

-1280 VLTSITI
+1280 ALTSITI

-1322 LKGKGQKA
+1322 LKGKGQKS
-1330 SVKIKK
+1330 SVKITK

>member
-8 VLLAALLSV
+8 LLLAALMCITPV
-17 SPAAEGVA
+17 AESVA
-25 VMGADFSAGEGTSE
+25 VMGAEFSAGEE
-39 AVEVQMEK
+39 AVEAKQEQT
-47 EESTEDAT
+47 ETEDSSAENVAI
-55 PETEPVMETGEA
+55 ETEEA
-67 EGTDTEEVWTS
+67 ENAGITEDIWTS
-78 GEEEVSEFE
+78 GEEISEFE
-87 AGEEEQQ
+87 TGEEEQQ
-94 QDVFVEKSDKELT
+94 DMFAEEPDT
-107 QSATAAQGTGTY
+107 QTEPATAAQGTGTY
-119 EVAFINEGEFN
+119 EVAFIDEGQFN
-130 TCLRTDDG
+130 TCLRTDDD
-138 RPDVEMQTME
+138 RPNVEMQTIE

-154 ALKNMEGDNTG
+154 ALKSMKGDSTG

-229 TFKQLHMNGEIKGT
+229 AFKQLYMNGEIRGT
-243 GSDDTVIFRD
+243 GSDDTVIFHE
-253 DAMIGGISGIE
+253 DATIGGISGIE
-264 NVHFDCY
+264 NVHFDCW

-279 EFYNLYNDTDH
+279 EFYNLYNDTGH
-290 DEDCIP
+290 DEENVP
-296 VWIQI
+296 AWIQI
-301 EGYSKEKVPV
+301 EEYSKEKVPV

-320 GTFKNEEGES
+320 GTFKNEEGDS
-330 WFGNYMLGISYVKSF
+330 WSDNYMLGIGYVKSF
-345 EEENWQDV
+345 EGEEWEEM
-353 KLPSG
+353 KLSSG
-358 SQVVTFTMSL
+358 SQAVTFDMPL
-368 EDIIGLGDRL
+368 EDIVKLSDRL

-383 GYDAELSLDGKVWN
+383 SYDPELSLDGKIWN
-397 RNENN
+397 RNENK

-413 GFSAQEIFENHGTGD
+413 GFTAQEIFENHGIWD
-428 FEYPDNADCFLGST
+428 FEYPDNADYFLGST

-447 IMQVLESDQK
+447 MMQVIESDQK
-457 RNQTAGY
+457 NQNVGY

-470 KDASVDTIEI
+470 KDASVDTIDI
-480 PSGIK
+480 PSGVK

-494 YNEKTDTHIQYPV
+494 YDEKTDIHTQYPI
-507 KKIGSIKAKEGQT
+507 KKIGSVKTKEGQT
-520 VRLAHTIVNSEL
+520 VKLAHAIVDSGL

-538 VVQIQNCVIQGT
+538 VVQIQASVIQGT
-550 LKGAGANDTVTF
+550 LKGTGANDTVTF

-572 GVENVYFGKQC
+572 GVENVHFGKQC

-602 SDANDRFPVGIQI
+602 SDANEQFPVGLQI
-615 ERKDASRTVTFHK
+615 EGADASKTVTFHK
-628 TFDWGIGNFS
+628 TFDWGIGDFS
-638 NEEGDHWTEPY
+638 NEEGDHRTAPY
-649 SLAIR
+649 TLAIR
-654 YYKSFDGEDWEFIN
+654 YFKTFDANREWEMIN
-668 PGIGFQSVK
+668 PGTGFQSVK
-677 FDMSDSDIIDMLDRV
+677 FDMSDSDIIDMINRV
-692 QVHVPDNGYV
+692 QVHAPDIGYE

-708 TCSQEWDKTWDES
+708 TWCNEGNAVD
-721 IGIEECRSTETLS
+721 IEICQSMEGQS
-734 AQDLFDA
+734 AQELFDA
-741 YGKREHS
+741 YGKREFS
-748 DEGLS
+748 EEGLS
-753 WLRALPNTGQA
+753 WLGALPGTGQA

-769 AYQKKNNGEG
+769 AYQKKNNAEG

-785 GQKAEVSGTL
+785 GQKAEITGTL

-808 PVQYDEKT
+808 PVQHDEKT
-816 DTNRWLPI
+816 DTNRWIPI
-824 KISSVNVPAGK
+824 KLSSVNVPAGK
-835 KVVLMNMLVKGDN
+835 KVVLMNMLVKSDN
-848 LTITGEG
+848 LAITGEG

-880 KNLNCKSLL
+880 KNLNCKKLL
-889 MEGEDERSDKLVV
+889 MESEEEGGNKLVV
-902 AGYLSFEKASLN
+902 SGYLSFENASLN
-914 PNCEIYAEPGSYLK
+914 PNCELYAEPGSYLK

-941 NLHIFTGKDGS
+941 NLKIFTATDGS
-952 LSAEIYFAGE
+952 LSAEVYFAGE
-962 LKLGTYMHTLGDGS
+962 LKLGTFIHTLGNGN
-976 ERDLERG
+976 ERDLARM
-983 MNLIT
+983 MNLVT

-998 ACFTEN
+998 ACFTED

-1011 YNEDGKSWWGDYP
+1011 YNEDENSWWGSFP
-1024 VVYKKE
+1024 VIYKNE
-1030 ATCLATI
+1030 SICLATV
-1037 DKKLDEKEILE
+1037 DKKVNEENVLGFLSAEF
-1048 LLAVEVALSEKEES
+1048 ALSAKEDS
-1062 SVVLF
+1062 SVWLY
-1067 VPEKEDGAWEDYAV
+1067 VPVKDNGEWEDYAV
-1081 DGDKRLTNY
+1081 DGDKRLTSY
-1090 WHNEN
+1090 WN
-1095 DEWKQIKT
+1095 DDERKDINT
-1103 KAYFKTAN
+1103 KAYFRTAE
-1111 APATSISSAK
+1111 APATNIASAQISN
-1121 ISDIKTQLY
+1121 IKTQIY
-1130 AGKAVTPSVI
+1130 AGKAVAPSVT

-1148 KAGTD
+1148 KKGTD
-1153 YTVSYTNNTKA
+1153 YTVSYVNNTKA
-1164 GATATVTVVGKGNY
+1164 GSTASVIVTGKGNY
-1178 TGAVTQN
+1178 VGKVTKE

-1193 KGKVYTVGNLK
+1193 KGKVYTAGNLK

-1219 SAPAKKTLTSV
+1219 YAPTKKTLTSV

-1263 VGSKVT
+1263 IGSKVI

-1280 VLTSITI
+1280 ALTSITI

-1322 LKGKGQKA
+1322 LKGKGQKS
-1330 SVKIKK
+1330 SVKITK

>member
-8 VLLAALLSV
+8 LLLAALMCITPV
-17 SPAAEGVA
+17 AESVA
-25 VMGADFSAGEGTSE
+25 VMGAEFSAGEE
-39 AVEVQMEK
+39 AVEAKQEQT
-47 EESTEDAT
+47 ETEDSSAENVAI
-55 PETEPVMETGEA
+55 ETEEA
-67 EGTDTEEVWTS
+67 ENAGITEDIWTS
-78 GEEEVSEFE
+78 GEEISEFE
-87 AGEEEQQ
+87 TGEEEQQ
-94 QDVFVEKSDKELT
+94 DMFAEEPDT
-107 QSATAAQGTGTY
+107 QTEPATAAQGTGTY
-119 EVAFINEGEFN
+119 EVAFIDEGQFN
-130 TCLRTDDG
+130 TCLRTDDD
-138 RPDVEMQTME
+138 RPNVEMQTIE

-154 ALKNMEGDNTG
+154 ALKSMKGDSTG

-229 TFKQLHMNGEIKGT
+229 AFKQLYMNGEIRGT
-243 GSDDTVIFRD
+243 GSDDTVIFHE
-253 DAMIGGISGIE
+253 DATIGGISGIE
-264 NVHFDCY
+264 NVHFDCW

-279 EFYNLYNDTDH
+279 EFYNLYNDTGH
-290 DEDCIP
+290 DEENVP
-296 VWIQI
+296 AWIQI

-320 GTFKNEEGES
+320 GTFKNEEGDS
-330 WFGNYMLGISYVKSF
+330 WSDNYMLGIGYVKSF
-345 EEENWQDV
+345 EGGEWEEM
-353 KLPSG
+353 KLSSG
-358 SQVVTFTMSL
+358 SQAVTFDMPL
-368 EDIIGLGDRL
+368 EDIVKLSDRL

-383 GYDAELSLDGKVWN
+383 SYDPELSLDGKIWN
-397 RNENN
+397 RNENK

-413 GFSAQEIFENHGTGD
+413 GFTAQEIFENHGIWD
-428 FEYPDNADCFLGST
+428 FEYPDNADYFLGST
-442 SDVNQ
+442 SDVQ
-447 IMQVLESDQK
+447 MMQVIESDQK
-457 RNQTAGY
+457 NQSVGY

-470 KDASVDTIEI
+470 KDASVDTIDI
-480 PSGIK
+480 PSGVK

-494 YNEKTDTHIQYPV
+494 YDEKTDTHTQYPI
-507 KKIGSIKAKEGQT
+507 KKIGSVKTKEGQT
-520 VRLAHTIVNSEL
+520 VKLAHAIVDSGL

-538 VVQIQNCVIQGT
+538 IVQIQDSVIQGT
-550 LKGAGANDTVTF
+550 LKGTGANDTVTF

-572 GVENVYFGKQC
+572 GVENVHFGKQC

-602 SDANDRFPVGIQI
+602 SDANEQFPVGLLI
-615 ERKDASRTVTFHK
+615 EGADASKTVTFHK
-628 TFDWGIGNFS
+628 TFDWGIGDFS
-638 NEEGDHWTEPY
+638 DENGNHWTEPY
-649 SLAIR
+649 TLAIR
-654 YYKSFDGEDWEFIN
+654 YFKTFDTNGEDWEMIN
-668 PGIGFQSVK
+668 PGTGFQSVR
-677 FDMSDSDIIDMLDRV
+677 FDMPDSDVIDMINRV
-692 QVHVPDNGYV
+692 QVHAPDIGYE

-708 TCSQEWDKTWDES
+708 TWCNEGNAVDIKICQSMEGQ
-721 IGIEECRSTETLS
+721 S
-734 AQDLFDA
+734 AQELFDA
-741 YGKREHS
+741 YGKREFS
-748 DEGLS
+748 EEGLS
-753 WLRALPNTGQA
+753 WLGALPGTGQA

-769 AYQKKNNGEG
+769 AYQKKNNAEG

-785 GQKAEVSGTL
+785 GQKAEITGTL

-808 PVQYDEKT
+808 PVQHDEKT
-816 DTNRWLPI
+816 DTNRWIPI
-824 KISSVNVPAGK
+824 KLSSVNVPAGK
-835 KVVLMNMLVKGDN
+835 KVVLMNMLVKSDN
-848 LTITGEG
+848 LAITGEG

-880 KNLNCKSLL
+880 KNLNCKKLL
-889 MEGEDERSDKLVV
+889 MESEEEGGNKLVV
-902 AGYLSFEKASLN
+902 AGYLSFENASLN
-914 PNCEIYAEPGSYLK
+914 PNCELYAEPGSYLK

-941 NLHIFTGKDGS
+941 NLKIFTATDGS
-952 LSAEIYFAGE
+952 LSAEVYFAGE
-962 LKLGTYMHTLGDGS
+962 LKLGTFIHTLGNGN
-976 ERDLERG
+976 ERDLARM
-983 MNLIT
+983 MNLVT

-998 ACFTEN
+998 ACFTED

-1011 YNEDGKSWWGDYP
+1011 YNEDENSWWGSFP
-1024 VVYKKE
+1024 VIYKNE
-1030 ATCLATI
+1030 SICLATV
-1037 DKKLDEKEILE
+1037 DKKVNEENVLGFLSAEF
-1048 LLAVEVALSEKEES
+1048 ALSAKEDS
-1062 SVVLF
+1062 SVWLY
-1067 VPEKEDGAWEDYAV
+1067 VPVKDNGEWEDYAV
-1081 DGDKRLTNY
+1081 DGDKRLTSY
-1090 WHNEN
+1090 WN
-1095 DEWKQIKT
+1095 DDERKDINT
-1103 KAYFKTAN
+1103 KAYFRTAE
-1111 APATSISSAK
+1111 APATNIASAQISN
-1121 ISDIKTQLY
+1121 IKTQIY
-1130 AGKAVTPSVI
+1130 AGKAVAPSVT

-1148 KAGTD
+1148 KKGTD
-1153 YTVSYTNNTKA
+1153 YTVSYVNNTKA
-1164 GATATVTVVGKGNY
+1164 GSTASVIVTDKGNY
-1178 TGAVTQN
+1178 VGKVTKE

-1193 KGKVYTVGNLK
+1193 KGKVYTAGNLK

-1219 SAPAKKTLTSV
+1219 YAPTKKTLTSV

-1263 VGSKVT
+1263 IGSKVI

-1280 VLTSITI
+1280 ALTSITI

-1322 LKGKGQKA
+1322 LKGKGQKS
-1330 SVKIKK
+1330 SVKITK

>member
-8 VLLAALLSV
+8 LLLVALMCITPV
-17 SPAAEGVA
+17 AESVA
-25 VMGADFSAGEGTSE
+25 VMGAEFSAGEE
-39 AVEVQMEK
+39 AVEAKQEQT
-47 EESTEDAT
+47 ETEDSSAENVAI
-55 PETEPVMETGEA
+55 ETEEA
-67 EGTDTEEVWTS
+67 ENAGITEDIWTS
-78 GEEEVSEFE
+78 GEEISEFE
-87 AGEEEQQ
+87 TGEEEP
-94 QDVFVEKSDKELT
+94 QDMFAEEPDT
-107 QSATAAQGTGTY
+107 QTEPATAAQGTGTY
-119 EVAFINEGEFN
+119 EVAFIDEGQFN
-130 TCLRTDDG
+130 TCLRTDDD
-138 RPDVEMQTME
+138 RPNVEMQTIE

-154 ALKNMEGDNTG
+154 ALKSMKGDSTG

-229 TFKQLHMNGEIKGT
+229 AFKQLYMNGEIRGT
-243 GSDDTVIFRD
+243 GSDDTVIFHE
-253 DAMIGGISGIE
+253 DATIGGISGIE
-264 NVHFDCY
+264 NVHFDCW

-279 EFYNLYNDTDH
+279 EFYNLYNDTGH
-290 DEDCIP
+290 DEENVP
-296 VWIQI
+296 AWIQI

-320 GTFKNEEGES
+320 GTFKNKEGDS
-330 WFGNYMLGISYVKSF
+330 WSDNYMLGIGYVKSF
-345 EEENWQDV
+345 EGGEWEEM
-353 KLPSG
+353 KLSSG
-358 SQVVTFTMSL
+358 SQAVTFDMPL
-368 EDIIGLGDRL
+368 EDIVKLSDRL

-383 GYDAELSLDGKVWN
+383 SYDPELSLDGKIWN
-397 RNENN
+397 RNENK

-413 GFSAQEIFENHGTGD
+413 GFTAQEIFENHGIWD
-428 FEYPDNADCFLGST
+428 FEYPDNADYFLGST

-447 IMQVLESDQK
+447 MMQVIESDQK
-457 RNQTAGY
+457 NQSVGY

-470 KDASVDTIEI
+470 KDASVDTIDI
-480 PSGIK
+480 PSGVK

-494 YNEKTDTHIQYPV
+494 YDEKTDTHTQYPI
-507 KKIGSIKAKEGQT
+507 KKIGSVKTKEGQT
-520 VRLAHTIVNSEL
+520 VKLAHAIVDSGL

-538 VVQIQNCVIQGT
+538 IVQIQDSVIQGT
-550 LKGAGANDTVTF
+550 LKGTGANDTVTF

-572 GVENVYFGKQC
+572 GVENVHFGKQC

-602 SDANDRFPVGIQI
+602 SDANEQFPVGLQI
-615 ERKDASRTVTFHK
+615 EGADASKTVTFHK
-628 TFDWGIGNFS
+628 TFDWGIGDFS
-638 NEEGDHWTEPY
+638 DENGNHWTEPY
-649 SLAIR
+649 TLAIR
-654 YYKSFDGEDWEFIN
+654 YFKTFDTNGEDWEMIN
-668 PGIGFQSVK
+668 PGTGFQSVR
-677 FDMSDSDIIDMLDRV
+677 FDMPDSDVIDMINRV
-692 QVHVPDNGYV
+692 QVHAPDIGYE

-708 TCSQEWDKTWDES
+708 TWCNEGNAVDIKICQSMEGQ
-721 IGIEECRSTETLS
+721 S
-734 AQDLFDA
+734 AQELFDA
-741 YGKREHS
+741 YGKREFS
-748 DEGLS
+748 EEGLS
-753 WLRALPNTGQA
+753 WLGALPGTGQA

-769 AYQKKNNGEG
+769 AYQKKNNAEG

-785 GQKAEVSGTL
+785 GQKAEITGTL

-808 PVQYDEKT
+808 PVQHDEKT
-816 DTNRWLPI
+816 DTNRWIPI
-824 KISSVNVPAGK
+824 KLSSVNVPAGK
-835 KVVLMNMLVKGDN
+835 KVVLMNMLVKSDN
-848 LTITGEG
+848 LAITGEG

-880 KNLNCKSLL
+880 KNLNCKKLL
-889 MEGEDERSDKLVV
+889 MESEEESGNKLVV
-902 AGYLSFEKASLN
+902 AGYLSFENASLN
-914 PNCEIYAEPGSYLK
+914 PNCELYAEPGSYLK
-928 LGEIDCTKFDERD
+928 LGEIDCTKFDVRD
-941 NLHIFTGKDGS
+941 NLKIFTATDGS
-952 LSAEIYFAGE
+952 LSAEVYFAGE
-962 LKLGTYMHTLGDGS
+962 LKLGTFIHTLGNGN
-976 ERDLERG
+976 ERDLARM
-983 MNLIT
+983 MNLVT

-998 ACFTEN
+998 ACFTED

-1011 YNEDGKSWWGDYP
+1011 YNEDENSWWGSFP
-1024 VVYKKE
+1024 VIYKNE
-1030 ATCLATI
+1030 SICLATV
-1037 DKKLDEKEILE
+1037 DKKVNEENVLGFLSAEF
-1048 LLAVEVALSEKEES
+1048 ALSAKEDS
-1062 SVVLF
+1062 SVWLY
-1067 VPEKEDGAWEDYAV
+1067 VPVKDNGEWEDYAV
-1081 DGDKRLTNY
+1081 DGDKRLTSY
-1090 WHNEN
+1090 WN
-1095 DEWKQIKT
+1095 DDERKDINT
-1103 KAYFKTAN
+1103 KAYFRTAE
-1111 APATSISSAK
+1111 APATNIASAQISN
-1121 ISDIKTQLY
+1121 IKTQIY
-1130 AGKAVTPSVI
+1130 AGKAVAPSVT

-1148 KAGTD
+1148 KKGTD
-1153 YTVSYTNNTKA
+1153 YTVSYVNNTKA
-1164 GATATVTVVGKGNY
+1164 GSTASVIVTGKGNY
-1178 TGAVTQN
+1178 VGKVTKE

-1193 KGKVYTVGNLK
+1193 KGKVYTAGNLK

-1219 SAPAKKTLTSV
+1219 YAPTKKTLTSV

-1263 VGSKVT
+1263 IGSKVI

-1280 VLTSITI
+1280 ALTSITI

-1322 LKGKGQKA
+1322 LKGKGQKS
-1330 SVKIKK
+1330 SVKITK